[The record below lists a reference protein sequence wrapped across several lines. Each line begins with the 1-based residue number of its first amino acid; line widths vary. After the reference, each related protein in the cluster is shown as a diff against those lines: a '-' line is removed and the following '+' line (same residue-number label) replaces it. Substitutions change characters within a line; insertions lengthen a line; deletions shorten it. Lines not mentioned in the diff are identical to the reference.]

1 MRPTLLLCAAAVSLA
16 QTPAN
21 PDDVLARAQ
30 ARLAAAA
37 ADTPRYT
44 CTQTV
49 DRRYFR
55 ETRQS
60 ARTCDAIIANQRN
73 GRSRPVLRATD
84 RLRFD
89 VEVSDGGYEI
99 YAWPGAARI
108 ATEKIDEMAG
118 GGPLGTG
125 PFGPFLIDIF
135 ANPAVEFQFLGARPL
150 LEYRF
155 RVPLEAS
162 HYRVQAGVK
171 WRVTG
176 YDGTFRLDP
185 ASAQLKQLTVRTL
198 ELPADTRSCE
208 ATTTMDFEPLQIG
221 DGVYLIPSQTRL
233 QIIGRGAGFTE
244 NTTVYSACHEFRGE
258 STVRFDDPAPQAS
271 PGPTFT
277 GVTRAPSL
285 PPGLPVH
292 LALAGEIDTDRAAA
306 GDPVSATLAKP
317 LVDPASKRILA
328 PAGALVHGRITH
340 MEHHIEGE
348 NYFLIGF
355 TFETLELPG
364 ATLPLSII
372 LDSPHQVLDPRTQT
386 ARSVVTTE
394 SSSGLHGGGT
404 LLFPTRQSRYLVPRG
419 YPSTWITL
427 PHDR

>member
-1 MRPTLLLCAAAVSLA
+1 MRPALLLCAAAVALA
-16 QTPAN
+16 QTPVN
-21 PDDVLARAQ
+21 PDDVLARAR

-49 DRRYFR
+49 DRSYFR
-55 ETRQS
+55 ETRQA
-60 ARTCDAIIANQRN
+60 ARTCDEIVANHRN
-73 GRSRPVLRATD
+73 KRSKPVLMATD

-108 ATEKIDEMAG
+108 DTSKIEQMAG

-135 ANPAVEFQFLGARPL
+135 DNRAVEFQYLGTRPL

-162 HYRVQAGVK
+162 HYRVQAGAK

-176 YDGTFRLDP
+176 YDGTFQIDP
-185 ASAQLKQLTVRTL
+185 ASTLLRQLTVRTL
-198 ELPADTRSCE
+198 ELPADARSCE
-208 ATTTMDFEPLQIG
+208 ATTTMDFGLLQIG
-221 DGVYLIPSQTRL
+221 DGEYLLPSQTHL

-244 NTTVYSACHEFRGE
+244 STTVYSACHEFRGE
-258 STVRFDDPAPQAS
+258 STVNFGDPAPQAS
-271 PGPTFT
+271 PGATFT
-277 GVTRAPSL
+277 GVVHTPAL

-292 LALAGEIDTDRAAA
+292 LALASEIDTDRAAA
-306 GDPVSATLAKP
+306 GDPVSATLSKP
-317 LVDPASKRILA
+317 LVDPASKRVLA
-328 PAGALVHGRITH
+328 PAGALVRGRITH

-355 TFETLELPG
+355 TFETLELSG
-364 ATLPLSII
+364 AALPLRII
-372 LDSPHQVLDPRTQT
+372 LDSPHQVQDLRTT
-386 ARSVVTTE
+386 TGRASVITE
-394 SSSGLHGGGT
+394 SQSGLHSGGT
-404 LLFPTRQSRYLVPRG
+404 LLFPTRLPRYVVPRG
-419 YPSTWITL
+419 FPSTWITL
-427 PHDR
+427 PQDR

>member
-1 MRPTLLLCAAAVSLA
+1 M
-16 QTPAN
+16 
-21 PDDVLARAQ
+21 LARAQ

-99 YAWPGAARI
+99 YASPGAARI

-171 WRVTG
+171 WLVTG

-185 ASAQLKQLTVRTL
+185 ASALLKQLTVRTL

-244 NTTVYSACHEFRGE
+244 NTTVLGLPRIPRPVYRALQRSRPE
-258 STVRFDDPAPQAS
+258 AS
-271 PGPTFT
+271 PGPTST
-277 GVTRAPSL
+277 GVTAPL
-285 PPGLPVH
+285 PCPRPAAAP
-292 LALAGEIDTDRAAA
+292 ALAGEIGTDHAAA
-306 GDPVSATLAKP
+306 ADPVSATLAKP
-317 LVDPASKRILA
+317 LVDPASDASSPR
-328 PAGALVHGRITH
+328 PAHSSA
-340 MEHHIEGE
+340 
-348 NYFLIGF
+348 
-355 TFETLELPG
+355 
-364 ATLPLSII
+364 AA
-372 LDSPHQVLDPRTQT
+372 SPT
-386 ARSVVTTE
+386 
-394 SSSGLHGGGT
+394 
-404 LLFPTRQSRYLVPRG
+404 
-419 YPSTWITL
+419 
-427 PHDR
+427 